1 MRGKAAGI
9 RVFTAL
15 VLAALA
21 ALVVF
26 GCGGDS
32 ATETAS
38 SAATSSTTAAG
49 GGGGEEGGKPASAKT
64 GTSADPAAS
73 TKKKSPTKAEI
84 VAEGAAPGAAK
95 QGAAI
100 SPPKGPREPE
110 PSPKQRAEATVVS
123 MTLSSPALRPGP
135 ESVSPLPATYTC
147 EGKDTW
153 PTLQWGAV
161 PAGTA
166 ELVLFAINI
175 EPVGEA
181 LFFDWAVAGLGP
193 GLAEIKSATLPQGAV
208 IGKNS
213 FGKPGYSICPAK
225 SPETVIFALYALPEH
240 LAAAKG
246 FDPTALRKEVLAVS
260 ANAGL
265 LATSYTKG

>member
-1 MRGKAAGI
+1 MTGKAAGI
-9 RVFTAL
+9 RVLTAL
-15 VLAALA
+15 VLAASA
-21 ALVVF
+21 ALALF

-38 SAATSSTTAAG
+38 SAATSSTTAG
-49 GGGGEEGGKPASAKT
+49 GGGTEQAGKPAAAKKT
-64 GTSADPAAS
+64 GTSADSAEGA
-73 TKKKSPTKAEI
+73 KKKSPTEAEAA
-84 VAEGAAPGAAK
+84 AEGSVPGAAK

-100 SPPKGPREPE
+100 TPPKGPREPE

-123 MTLSSPALRPGP
+123 MTLTSPALSPGP

-175 EPVGEA
+175 EPVDEA
-181 LFFDWAVAGLGP
+181 LFFDWAVAGLDP
-193 GLAEIKSATLPQGAV
+193 GLTEIKSATLPKEAV
-208 IGKNS
+208 LGKNS

-225 SPETVIFALYALPEH
+225 SPETVIFALYALPKH
-240 LAAAKG
+240 LAASKG
-246 FDPTALRKEVLAVS
+246 FDPTALRKEVLAIS